1 MFVPAFSQ
9 ANNSVITNM
18 KNRQDKKIGPVI
30 TTGPWREKI
39 CYQSIGTLLKALSA
53 FLGEDHLLPDK
64 SIKKQAVEF

>member
-1 MFVPAFSQ
+1 
-9 ANNSVITNM
+9 M